1 MIELVPVLTQ
11 GKIVEVNET
20 AVKVDIQGRLG
31 VIHVPLRWV
40 FAEKKFKPG
49 QKVEFYFS
57 YMQVKD
63 EEE

>member
-31 VIHVPLRWV
+31 VIAVPLRWV
-40 FAEKKFKPG
+40 FAEKKLEPG

-57 YMQVKD
+57 YMKVK
-63 EEE
+63 